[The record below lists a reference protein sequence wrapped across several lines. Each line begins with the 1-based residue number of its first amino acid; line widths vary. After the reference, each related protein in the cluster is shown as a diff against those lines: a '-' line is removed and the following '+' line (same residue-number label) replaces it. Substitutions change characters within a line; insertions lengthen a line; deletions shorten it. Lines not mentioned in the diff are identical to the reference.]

1 MRTVGRLIPA
11 RARGS
16 KGLNDNV
23 WRGPKRVAGAG
34 LPDRRTWRLTPRAA
48 GIHVEFRWH

>member
-23 WRGPKRVAGAG
+23 WRGPKRVTGAG